1 MHIVV
6 QTSLNFP
13 HYGSKLC
20 PSLTHRLSM
29 PPLSLVTVLFSPLSM
44 VIFYFWYFL
53 FSGTFWCFELASTN
67 KFVYA
72 RFRPRWYAQWAQ

>member
-13 HYGSKLC
+13 HAGSTLC
-20 PSLTHRLSM
+20 PSLTHHLSM
-29 PPLSLVTVLFSPLSM
+29 PPLSLVTLLFSPLSM
-44 VIFYFWYFL
+44 VIFSFRYFL
-53 FSGTFWCFELASTN
+53 FFGTFQCFELASTS

-72 RFRPRWYAQWAQ
+72 RFRPRWYA